1 MPETDKRINP
11 QVKDAEIGIRDL
23 RKIKIYPLSMSD
35 QFKMTDLITQA
46 ISGFFSAKDAATD
59 VAFIAFVVNLIK
71 ENFTKILDLVTDDS
85 GEELIDV
92 ITNSQAAVIIE
103 IIFDENFGS
112 VVKNSQS
119 LIEKIKNL
127 FPSMG
132 QSPQSAK
139 PTEDTDLKIS
149 SEKPGKKVVQRTGK

>member
-149 SEKPGKKVVQRTGK
+149 SEKPGKKVVQRMAK